1 MSEDLD
7 RCISILVLGAFSTGV
22 FNTNALPRINIGA
35 DVWGGS
41 SIMTGVWQTLGGK
54 KKKKEEKD
62 WSLANSGKKKS
73 IYILIYTYGGTYKY
87 VRWGGGLESGKL

>member
-1 MSEDLD
+1 LE
-7 RCISILVLGAFSTGV
+7 G
-22 FNTNALPRINIGA
+22 P
-35 DVWGGS
+35 
-41 SIMTGVWQTLGGK
+41 GVWPTLGK
-54 KKKKEEKD
+54 KKNKKD